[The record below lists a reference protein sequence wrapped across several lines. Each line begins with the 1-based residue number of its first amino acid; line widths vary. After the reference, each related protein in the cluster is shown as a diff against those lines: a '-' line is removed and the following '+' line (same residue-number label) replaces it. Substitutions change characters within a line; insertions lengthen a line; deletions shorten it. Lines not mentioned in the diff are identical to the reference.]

1 MYSSSAHTMPMAKD
15 WIIATVGVSDEQAAH
30 LRLLMRKAAKLLPES
45 WHWGNEHTADLL
57 VVNPTDF
64 TGHMARTRA
73 QARSTSTAIF
83 CDVDH
88 PEKTGLILREPLRLE
103 NVLEV
108 LKAASASAL
117 MMNKVAS
124 DSKNFASAGRVSMAY
139 ASADS
144 DDVESEFPGRPPAVL
159 GLDELIKAQA
169 QKRTDDADLKRIK
182 LDASTTIAAT
192 GAPSARAQNRINDSS
207 PNNRQLNTGNSNI
220 RRLLEL
226 DSSEHALRYYLEGE
240 NAITVPSQIQLPD
253 SPALTLDPK
262 NGVFHASGY
271 VSELRAYCE
280 GMLSSQ
286 NWKILTTRELCLLR
300 EKHPARRFAELIWLE
315 SAVTGSGRLAAHLD
329 PGGSYRIK
337 TAVSAAPDF
346 LAHDAIVRSMQTP
359 ARLNEIAANAG
370 TSMDAV
376 FSVVNAYDTIG
387 AIEWTPRQRR
397 HIQTLTETEKKSGL
411 LGRIG
416 WLLGKK

>member
-1 MYSSSAHTMPMAKD
+1 MAKD

-30 LRLLMRKAAKLLPES
+30 LRLLIRKAAKLLPES
-45 WHWGNEHTADLL
+45 WHWGNEHTADLV

-103 NVLEV
+103 NVIEV
-108 LKAASASAL
+108 LKAASTPATLA
-117 MMNKVAS
+117 NKVAPG
-124 DSKNFASAGRVSMAY
+124 SKNSADAGRVSMEFA
-139 ASADS
+139 AVDS
-144 DDVESEFPGRPPAVL
+144 DDMESEFPRPDGSL
-159 GLDELIKAQA
+159 GLDEWMKTQT
-169 QKRTDDADLKRIK
+169 QKPTDDVDRKRIK
-182 LDASTTIAAT
+182 VDSNTFIAAT
-192 GAPSARAQNRINDSS
+192 GAPSARAQNRINDLA
-207 PNNRQLNTGNSNI
+207 PNSRPLSTSNPNI

-253 SPALTLDPK
+253 MPALTLDPK

-271 VSELRAYCE
+271 VSELKAYCTR
-280 GMLSSQ
+280 MLLSQ
-286 NWKILTTRELCLLR
+286 NWKILTTRELCLVR
-300 EKHPARRFAELIWLE
+300 EKQSARRFDELIWLE
-315 SAVTGSGRLAAHLD
+315 SAATGLGRLAAHLD

-337 TAVSAAPDF
+337 HVVSAAPDF

-376 FSVVNAYDTIG
+376 FDIVNAYDRIG

-397 HIQTLTETEKKSGL
+397 PLQTVAETEKKPGL
-411 LGRIG
+411 FGSIG
-416 WLLGKK
+416 WLFGKK